1 MVSIIRTIIID
12 DEIEPI
18 DHLARLL
25 QTYDWIQIEKK
36 ITDTEEAFNSILDSK
51 PSLLFLDIQ
60 MPGMTGFE
68 LVYKLWK
75 YNIKPDIIFVTAF
88 NQYAIQAIRMA
99 ALDYLIKPVI
109 PEELE
114 QALLKLKEKRTEA
127 TYDEK
132 IRNLI
137 KETVNSQR
145 LKISTT
151 GGFTMVNPKD
161 IIHIQADWNYAE
173 IFYNKEKSDLV
184 TINIGSLEKILPTG
198 SFFRISRSE
207 IINTTYLTKVSR
219 KKRLA
224 FLNKDGIEY
233 TFKIPL
239 LRIRALERFLEK

>member
-1 MVSIIRTIIID
+1 MGTIIRAIIVD

-25 QTYDWIQIEKK
+25 QNYEWISLERK
-36 ITDTEEAFNSILDSK
+36 ITDPLEAFNVILDVK

-60 MPGMTGFE
+60 MPVMTGFE
-68 LVYKLWK
+68 LVHKLWK
-75 YNIKPDIIFVTAF
+75 YQIKPDIIFVTAF

-114 QALLKLKEKRTEA
+114 QAVLKLKDKRIEA
-127 TYDEK
+127 SYDEK

-137 KETVNSQR
+137 QETVNSQR
-145 LKISTT
+145 IKISTT
-151 GGFTMVNPKD
+151 GGFTLVNPKD

-173 IFYNKEKSDLV
+173 FYYSKDKSELV
-184 TINIGSLEKILPTG
+184 TLNIGAIEKVLPNG
-198 SFFRISRSE
+198 SFFRINRSE
-207 IINTTYLTKVSR
+207 IINTSYLTKVSR

-224 FLNKDGIEY
+224 YLNKEGIEY

-239 LRIRALERFLEK
+239 LRIRALEKFLEK